1 MTLKN
6 ILYSFLG
13 LLSGIFILIYL
24 DGSTLFLS
32 ALLLGV
38 LIFKTTKID
47 LDKILGT
54 WLALS
59 VAPAFGVAPTEL
71 LQLTNGFLVQSVL
84 SFILFMAF
92 YTYKPSIIGRVYK
105 NSKANNIGILISA
118 IIAGFAAGILS
129 SLSWQS
135 YLNFISF

>member
-6 ILYSFLG
+6 TLYTFLG

-24 DGSTLFLS
+24 DGTTLFLS

-71 LQLTNGFLVQSVL
+71 LQLTNGFLVQSIL
-84 SFILFMAF
+84 SSILFMAF